1 MALWILDYCSDLVFH
16 FINVGFF
23 IGSVAA
29 ECTVLDVV
37 KDHVVTFIGLENKP
51 GISTIGERPG

>member
-29 ECTVLDVV
+29 ECIVLDDV